1 MATATQKVR
10 IARHATRLANA
21 VPQLFPG
28 AAADDGRGEYRCTCG
43 YRLRVFGLGRHH
55 VYFEP
60 GSSRLADPLIAHTCP
75 QCGRGLP
82 GSNRS

>member
-10 IARHATRLANA
+10 AARPVARRATV
-21 VPQLFPG
+21 VPFPG
-28 AAADDGRGEYRCTCG
+28 AVTGDGRGGFRCTCG
-43 YRLRVFGLGRHH
+43 YGLRVFGLGRHR

-60 GSSRLADPLIAHTCP
+60 GGSQLEDPVIAHTCP
-75 QCGRGLP
+75 QCGCGLP